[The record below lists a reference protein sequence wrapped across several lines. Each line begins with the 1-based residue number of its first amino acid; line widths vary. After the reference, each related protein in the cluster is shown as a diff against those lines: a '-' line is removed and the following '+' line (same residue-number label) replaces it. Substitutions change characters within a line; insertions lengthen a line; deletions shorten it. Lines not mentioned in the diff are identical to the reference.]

1 MARRT
6 RKQID
11 SDKIIKKELNVL
23 GEKVYNQ
30 ARSRS
35 RVDTGRL
42 RDSVNFRVKPDT
54 VLTVGQVFYGK
65 FQKPD
70 ELIKAVEDHI
80 DDSTKIVVAEINDQ
94 LLAPFKTK
102 RK

>member
-6 RKQID
+6 QKRID
-11 SDKIIKKELNVL
+11 ADKIIKKELNVL
-23 GEKVYNQ
+23 GEKIYNQ

-65 FQKPD
+65 FQAPD
-70 ELIKAVEDHI
+70 ELIRAVNDHV
-80 DDSTKIVVAEINDQ
+80 DESTDVIVTEINDQ

-102 RK
+102 RQ

>member
-11 SDKIIKKELNVL
+11 ADKIIKKGLNVL

-80 DDSTKIVVAEINDQ
+80 DDSTKIVVTEINDQ